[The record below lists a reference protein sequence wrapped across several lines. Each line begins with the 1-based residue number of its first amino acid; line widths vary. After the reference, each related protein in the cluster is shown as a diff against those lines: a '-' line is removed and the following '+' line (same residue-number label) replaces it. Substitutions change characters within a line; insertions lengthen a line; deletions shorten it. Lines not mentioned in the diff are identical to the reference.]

1 MIALDD
7 AAPCGFLLRSI
18 TAILLLT
25 RWLSLFVRHSG
36 NKELWR
42 AAVVCVALPQMV
54 STAALTH
61 ADALLDGE
69 RMGTPD
75 HVESPDN
82 SDCPV
87 HHDHIFCQVVRSLAH
102 ASISRGIA
110 TEQGSVPPIR
120 VVEADCESGE
130 ARGAPTLFGSA
141 IPRGPPNA

>member
-1 MIALDD
+1 M
-7 AAPCGFLLRSI
+7 
-18 TAILLLT
+18 
-25 RWLSLFVRHSG
+25 FVRHSG
-36 NKELWR
+36 KSEFWR
-42 AAVVCVALPQMV
+42 ATVACVALLQMG

-75 HVESPDN
+75 HVESPEN
-82 SDCPV
+82 GDCPV
-87 HHDHIFCQVVRSLAH
+87 HHGHIFCQVVRSLAH
-102 ASISRGIA
+102 ASISREIT